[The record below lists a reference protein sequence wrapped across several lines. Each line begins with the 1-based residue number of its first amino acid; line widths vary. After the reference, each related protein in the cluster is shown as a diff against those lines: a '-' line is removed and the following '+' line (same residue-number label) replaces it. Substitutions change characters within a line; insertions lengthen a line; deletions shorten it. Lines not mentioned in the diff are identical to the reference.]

1 MTKVVSTRISETE
14 HKKFLN
20 KCNDVG
26 CNSADLLRDIVLEFL
41 NEELDT
47 PKIDNSDKPPA
58 TLEVNFSGQK
68 ENKPIPKAKVVWIDG

>member
-20 KCNDVG
+20 KCNDLG

-41 NEELDT
+41 NEE
-47 PKIDNSDKPPA
+47 S
-58 TLEVNFSGQK
+58 VK
-68 ENKPIPKAKVVWIDG
+68 ENKLIPKAIVTSIDGKPVSNPIPKADVKVIWE